1 MSSIVK
7 DDNGKYSVRYKI
19 KGADG
24 KWHDARK
31 RGFDKWREARAWDE
45 ARIRGE
51 NVRSG
56 RVVLTV
62 AELSEVYHKAV
73 ASDLKPSS
81 VVSSS
86 DCARL
91 YIIPYVGN
99 KKIDALSVADII
111 EWKSKLNG
119 AVGKRKKPL
128 TYKYKAK
135 VYSAFSAMIEFARR
149 VYGVERNVVRDAGN
163 FTNTEPKKQMQFWTE
178 AEFEKFIA
186 VVDDIEFKSFFS
198 FLYLTGCRKGE
209 ALALNWRDIDFDRH
223 VVHVTKSI
231 NRKGLPEGVHFQVT
245 TPKNTSSYRD
255 IVMPDQLVAL
265 MIEWREFCGYF
276 DGYTDDWF
284 VFSKDVPLV
293 EQTIRRRMNE
303 YADKAGVKHIRVHD
317 LRHSHASLLISHS
330 TDKSEIMLV
339 AARLGHSD
347 VKQTLNTYSHLLPN
361 EQIEMVGKI
370 KTDIGESIGA
380 VKPIAPSSSAPQDE
394 LLDALQA
401 NLAAFYDPDT
411 GKFNIT
417 DEDVDKIIA
426 RLRKKRGE

>member
-7 DDNGKYSVRYKI
+7 DANGKYSVRYKI

-31 RGFDKWREARAWDE
+31 RGFARWHDAKAWDE

-51 NVRSG
+51 KVASG
-56 RVVLTV
+56 RVVLSV

-91 YIIPYVGN
+91 YIIPYLGN
-99 KKIDALSVADII
+99 KKIDKLSVSDII
-111 EWKSKLNG
+111 EWKGKIN
-119 AVGKRKKPL
+119 AVIGSRGVPL
-128 TYKYKAK
+128 SYKYKAK
-135 VYSAFSAMIEFARR
+135 VYSAFSAMMEFARR
-149 VYGVERNVVRDAGN
+149 VYGLERNVVRDAGN
-163 FTNTEPKKQMQFWTE
+163 FTNTEPKKPMSFWTE
-178 AEFEKFIA
+178 SEFERFIA
-186 VVDDIEFKSFFS
+186 AVDDIEYRALFS

-209 ALALNWRDIDFDRH
+209 ALALTWRDIDFDAH
-223 VVHVTKSI
+223 IAHITKSI
-231 NRKGLPEGVHFQVT
+231 NRKGLPDGVHYQVT
-245 TPKNTSSYRD
+245 TPKNDSSYRD
-255 IVMPDQLVAL
+255 IVLPDQLVGL
-265 MIEWREFCGYF
+265 LLEWREFCGYF
-276 DGYTDDWF
+276 DDYTDDWF
-284 VFSKDVPLV
+284 LFSKGEPLV

-317 LRHSHASLLISHS
+317 LRHSHASLLINHS
-330 TDKSEIMLV
+330 PDKSSIMLV

-370 KTDIGESIGA
+370 KTDIGA
-380 VKPIAPSSSAPQDE
+380 TTPPPAPQSQRDQVVDE
-394 LLDALQA
+394 LQAALYQH
-401 NLAAFYDPDT
+401 YDPTT
-411 GKFNIT
+411 GKFNID
-417 DEDVDKIIA
+417 DEELDAIITA
-426 RLRKKRGE
+426 LRKK